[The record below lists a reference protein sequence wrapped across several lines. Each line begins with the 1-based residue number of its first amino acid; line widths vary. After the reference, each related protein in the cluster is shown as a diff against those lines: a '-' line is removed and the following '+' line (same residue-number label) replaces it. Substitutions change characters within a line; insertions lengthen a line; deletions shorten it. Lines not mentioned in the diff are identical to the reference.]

1 MTTAHLAT
9 TAWAWS
15 RPRSLWPL
23 AVALLYVLYFAADA
37 GRDSATSSGL
47 LLWLLATATSA
58 FWIGQC
64 VREAC
69 AWTPAVLVP
78 GYRHRLARVGT
89 ISVAV
94 SVLLSCSA
102 AWATNLDVASSFPLA
117 ALATSAS
124 LLAGLLFREAAS
136 ATFLSILAALLL
148 PAAFAAGQTAI
159 PAALSHPTT
168 AVVALAATTAL
179 AVCFWVR
186 AQALVADPSQW
197 RQGREQAD
205 RALSIATA
213 AQMVGRFG
221 RRSSVRIALL
231 FSVGA
236 VLAVAFSA
244 HLAALNDVV
253 WVYVAA
259 LLVCTVA
266 TGRAAAS
273 PSGKL
278 AEATML
284 LCFGAA
290 KTRSA
295 IGRRII
301 WRVLVHS
308 LLGGGVFVAVTWAL
322 TNEVRVAEI
331 LAALAACHVYMTIAS
346 GSPWLLSSR
355 GSVLVAMPFVVLV
368 TWFGS
373 QLSST
378 AWPAAVAAFL
388 ASAAVAICWGG
399 KRIGRLD
406 FIA

>member
-1 MTTAHLAT
+1 MTVAHLAT

-23 AVALLYVLYFAADA
+23 AVALLYVLYFATDA
-37 GRDSATSSGL
+37 GQDSATSSGL

-64 VREAC
+64 IREAC

-78 GYRHRLARVGT
+78 GYRYRLARVGT
-89 ISVAV
+89 ISVAL

-102 AWATNLDVASSFPLA
+102 ALATNLDVASSLPLA
-117 ALATSAS
+117 ALTTTAS

-136 ATFLSILAALLL
+136 ATFLSILAALL
-148 PAAFAAGQTAI
+148 PAAFAAGRTAI
-159 PAALSHPTT
+159 PAALGHPITSLM
-168 AVVALAATTAL
+168 ALAATAAL
-179 AVCFWVR
+179 AACFWIR

-197 RQGREQAD
+197 RQGSEQAD
-205 RALSIATA
+205 RPLSIARA
-213 AQMVGRFG
+213 AQVVRRFG
-221 RRSSVRIALL
+221 QRSSVRIALL

-236 VLAVAFSA
+236 VLVVALSA

-253 WVYVAA
+253 WIYVVA
-259 LLVCTVA
+259 LLVCTLA
-266 TGRAAAS
+266 MGRSTAS
-273 PSGKL
+273 PRGKL
-278 AEATML
+278 AEATTL
-284 LCFGAA
+284 LLFGAA

-322 TNEVRVAEI
+322 TNEVRLAEI

-373 QLSST
+373 QLLST
-378 AWPAAVAAFL
+378 TWPAAVAAFL